1 MGVTM
6 LGKGGNST
14 VLVKVLTDARRKLP
28 HTNTHTH
35 TTETH
40 VCVFFYLFF
49 ISL

>member
-28 HTNTHTH
+28 HTHTNTT
-35 TTETH
+35 
-40 VCVFFYLFF
+40 CVFFLNFF

>member
-28 HTNTHTH
+28 HTHTQTPH
-35 TTETH
+35 
-40 VCVFFYLFF
+40 VFFFFNFF

>member
-28 HTNTHTH
+28 HTHTNTT
-35 TTETH
+35 
-40 VCVFFYLFF
+40 CGFFFKFF

>member
-28 HTNTHTH
+28 HTHKH
-35 TTETH
+35 H
-40 VCVFFYLFF
+40 MWFFFNFLLAYK
-49 ISL
+49 